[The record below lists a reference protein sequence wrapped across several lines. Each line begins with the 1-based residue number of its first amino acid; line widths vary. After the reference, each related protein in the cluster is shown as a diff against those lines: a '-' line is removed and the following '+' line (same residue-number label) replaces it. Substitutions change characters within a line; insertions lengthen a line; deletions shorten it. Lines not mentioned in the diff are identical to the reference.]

1 MVSFDSNLKILEM
14 LLNTKELL
22 KLKTADPKKPLPIDL
37 EESKLVEV
45 AYRDEIGPKRKAVR
59 ILG

>member
-1 MVSFDSNLKILEM
+1 M

-22 KLKTADPKKPLPIDL
+22 KLKTADPKKPLPIVL
-37 EESKLVEV
+37 EDQKLVEV